1 MTSVDKAAILW
12 SVAIVAVGVAIAGIG
27 GQFIEIGPS
36 TPAPT
41 QESITTPTQESITT
55 PTQESITTP
64 GEPTGLVATKT
75 KVPGY
80 ERATSVQDPGMG
92 HEAHQMA
99 ILLPPSDKVYSGTLM
114 YDASEPIQLGS
125 LVGPLSS
132 GEDNGQPIWTPDG
145 VTKFALTFID
155 PKNSKGEW
163 DFVGNAIAVHTMKT
177 NPFIVDYKVNF
188 DEQPE
193 SYTVMTGTIESII
206 DPGLG
211 HQFHSL
217 AIIIPPSEDV
227 YSGTLSYSASE
238 PIQLVSLEGPLGLGE
253 TAPVIWT
260 PDGKTNFAL
269 TLVDPKNQM
278 GVWEFSGNALALHT
292 MNTKGFTASYAV
304 SSTISAGMTVSA
316 PSVAPKSMGPMTV
329 DVTIPTGTA
338 VPGCEET
345 NECYL
350 PEDVS
355 IHAGDTVIWINA
367 DTAAHTVTSGS
378 PTDGPDG
385 AFDSSLFMSGATFEV
400 TFDDSG
406 SYDYFCMVHPWMS
419 GSVQVS

>member
-1 MTSVDKAAILW
+1 MTSVDKAAIAW
-12 SVAIVAVGVAIAGIG
+12 SVAIVAVGVAIAGMG
-27 GQFIEIGPS
+27 GQFIETGPS
-36 TPAPT
+36 TPA
-41 QESITTPTQESITT
+41 

-64 GEPTGLVATKT
+64 GEPTGLVVTKT

-80 ERATSVQDPGMG
+80 ERGTSVQDPGLG
-92 HEAHQMA
+92 HESHHIT
-99 ILLPPSDKVYSGTLM
+99 ILLPPSDKVYSGTLR
-114 YDASEPIQLGS
+114 YDASEPIQLVT

-145 VTKFALTFID
+145 VTKFALTFVD

-163 DFVGNAIAVHTMKT
+163 DFVGNALAVHTMKT
-177 NPFIVDYKVNF
+177 NPFIVDYRVSF

-193 SYTVMTGTIESII
+193 SDTVMTGTIESII
-206 DPGLG
+206 DPGIG
-211 HQFHSL
+211 HEFHSL
-217 AIIIPPSEDV
+217 AIILPPSEDV

-238 PIQLVSLEGPLGLGE
+238 PIQLVSLEGPLALGK
-253 TAPVIWT
+253 TAPMIWT

-292 MNTKGFTASYAV
+292 MNTQGFTASYAV
-304 SSTISAGMTVSA
+304 SSTTSGGMTVSA

-329 DVTIPTGTA
+329 DVAIPTGTA

-345 NECYL
+345 NDCYL
-350 PEDVS
+350 PDIVS
-355 IHAGDTVIWINA
+355 IHAGDTVIWRNT

-385 AFDSSLFMSGATFEV
+385 IFDSSLFMAGATFEV

-406 SYDYFCMVHPWMS
+406 SYDYFCMVHPWMQ
-419 GSVQVS
+419 GNVQVN